1 MEIYKVLVD
10 KKPTECLFCP
20 LKNSGVKL
28 NLKCGKKDTRNTGDG
43 WETTSGVPDDRC
55 KFEEVK

>member
-10 KKPTECLFCP
+10 KRPAECLLCP
-20 LKNSGVKL
+20 LKNSGIKL
-28 NLKCGKKDTRNTGDG
+28 SLQCGKQHTYKHGS
-43 WETTSGVPDDRC
+43 WKTTTWVPDERC